1 MYIFDELLS
10 MLSGLLFIA
19 VFFAPIWIV
28 IVFLIRN
35 INNIQISK
43 KEDSLEVKEKIENDN
58 KVCKAKIAIDVIL
71 LFLFVFGYY
80 LFFVSLTRSIMASM

>member
-28 IVFLIRN
+28 IIFLIRN
-35 INNIQISK
+35 VNKLQVSR
-43 KEDSLEVKEKIENDN
+43 KEDSLKVKEKIENDN

-71 LFLFVFGYY
+71 LFLFAFGYY
-80 LFFVSLTRSIMASM
+80 LFIQSLTRNMMAGM

>member
-10 MLSGLLFIA
+10 ILSGLLFIA

-43 KEDSLEVKEKIENDN
+43 KGDSLKVKEKIENDH
-58 KVCKAKIAIDVIL
+58 KVCKTKIAIDVIL

-80 LFFVSLTRSIMASM
+80 LYVVSLTRSIMASM